1 MYSVEDLLISHGYK
15 LPKHTTSSSSTP
27 TPDPVSSSCQG
38 PSSSPPSY
46 NKHHEVLENRPGPR
60 AVNGYDRGPGMPYGN
75 GGGSRQPQ
83 AFGSGCPNNNNNEP
97 RDRGLSRRE
106 GEIRCQIDTHSLGE
120 SLTSDSGFCDGTR
133 GPQSQFKD
141 VSYWRR
147 RGQDFTVLLD
157 CADLRETHGGGH
169 RGYGRLEGS
178 QQARGQELSAEECQR
193 AAQERQRWAAQAQ
206 VQAQARSRER
216 EAALHHWRMVNE
228 RKCQSL
234 GTDEWRP
241 AVNFGRQLSQSEG
254 EHWAQ
259 EQQRLHAR
267 TPEGMVVNP
276 RAKAKSQSLPRML
289 QPESL
294 QYVDI
299 DSSGLELFRRVN
311 GHPLSHYDL
320 YRPPRWP
327 ENGRPASANQ
337 LSMTPKP
344 RFTRPPRPP
353 SYEMHQQIRGS
364 CEMLSGRDSV
374 ILQARDRTP
383 LPILRTGDAQLDY
396 FAQDSGPPGYIP
408 PPSYTRAPIMGGG
421 NRGYGEIAVDY
432 RYI

>member
-1 MYSVEDLLISHGYK
+1 MCYVFPH
-15 LPKHTTSSSSTP
+15 
-27 TPDPVSSSCQG
+27 
-38 PSSSPPSY
+38 
-46 NKHHEVLENRPGPR
+46 R
-60 AVNGYDRGPGMPYGN
+60 
-75 GGGSRQPQ
+75 
-83 AFGSGCPNNNNNEP
+83 
-97 RDRGLSRRE
+97 
-106 GEIRCQIDTHSLGE
+106 
-120 SLTSDSGFCDGTR
+120 FCDGTR
-133 GPQSQFKD
+133 GPQSQSKD

-157 CADLRETHGGGH
+157 YADFREPHGGGQGSYS
-169 RGYGRLEGS
+169 RPEGS
-178 QQARGQELSAEECQR
+178 QQARGQELSAEERQR

-206 VQAQARSRER
+206 AQVQAQAHAHAQARSRER
-216 EAALHHWRMVNE
+216 EAALHQWRMGTE

-241 AVNFGRQLSQSEG
+241 AVSFSRQLSQSEG
-254 EHWAQ
+254 ERWAQ

-267 TPEGMVVNP
+267 TPEGMVVHP
-276 RAKAKSQSLPRML
+276 RTKAKSQSLPRML

-299 DSSGLELFRRVN
+299 ASSGQELYRRVN
-311 GHPLSHYDL
+311 GHPLSHHDL
-320 YRPPRWP
+320 YRAPRWP

-374 ILQARDRTP
+374 ISQARDRTP
-383 LPILRTGDAQLDY
+383 LPISRTGDSQMEF

-408 PPSYTRAPIMGGG
+408 PPSYKRAPIMGGG
-421 NRGYGEIAVDY
+421 RRGYGEIAVDY
-432 RYI
+432 RYN

>member
-1 MYSVEDLLISHGYK
+1 MTEAKNFFIKKPIASSDLGKVY
-15 LPKHTTSSSSTP
+15 
-27 TPDPVSSSCQG
+27 G
-38 PSSSPPSY
+38 
-46 NKHHEVLENRPGPR
+46 
-60 AVNGYDRGPGMPYGN
+60 GMGL
-75 GGGSRQPQ
+75 QTLFDHQQ
-83 AFGSGCPNNNNNEP
+83 ALRLKCTNNFICVFP
-97 RDRGLSRRE
+97 HR
-106 GEIRCQIDTHSLGE
+106 
-120 SLTSDSGFCDGTR
+120 FCDGTR
-133 GPQSQFKD
+133 GPQSQSKD

-157 CADLRETHGGGH
+157 YADFREPHGGGQ
-169 RGYGRLEGS
+169 GAYGRPEGS
-178 QQARGQELSAEECQR
+178 QQARGQELSAEERQR
-193 AAQERQRWAAQAQ
+193 VAQERQRWAAQAQAQAQAQEQ

-216 EAALHHWRMVNE
+216 EAALHQWRMVAE

-241 AVNFGRQLSQSEG
+241 AVSFGRQLSQSEG
-254 EHWAQ
+254 ERWAQ

-267 TPEGMVVNP
+267 TPEGMVVHP
-276 RAKAKSQSLPRML
+276 RTKAKSQSLPRML

-299 DSSGLELFRRVN
+299 ASSGQELYRRIN
-311 GHPLSHYDL
+311 GHPLSHHDL
-320 YRPPRWP
+320 YRAPRCP

-364 CEMLSGRDSV
+364 CEVLSGRDSV
-374 ILQARDRTP
+374 ISMSRDRTP
-383 LPILRTGDAQLDY
+383 IPISRTVDPQLDY

-408 PPSYTRAPIMGGG
+408 PPSYKRAPIMGGG
-421 NRGYGEIAVDY
+421 RRGYGEIAVDY
-432 RYI
+432 R